1 MRGKLSTAILA
12 IVVLLLGVGLCRGAD
27 LGDRV
32 KQQRDRI
39 QQGIRSGE
47 LTRAEAEVLLD
58 NLERIERHYYRM
70 KADGRLT
77 KEEQERLD
85 WMLDRNSR
93 MIYDK
98 KHNAVSRLDVE
109 EEREARAEINQRIRN
124 QRDRIQQGIR
134 SGELTDDEAEVL
146 LDNLERIERRYSRM
160 KADGRLTKEE
170 QERLDW
176 MLDYNSRMIRE
187 KRDNPVR
194 HLYFGEHESHFR
206 ERIQQQQERINQ
218 GIRSGEL
225 TRAEA
230 EVLLDNLERIERH
243 YYRMKADGR
252 LTEEEKERL
261 DRMLDRNSRMIYDKK
276 HNPVRRLDWDKI
288 VIPVPLLPPLPPL
301 PFPAR

>member
-39 QQGIRSGE
+39 Q
-47 LTRAEAEVLLD
+47 
-58 NLERIERHYYRM
+58 
-70 KADGRLT
+70 
-77 KEEQERLD
+77 
-85 WMLDRNSR
+85 
-93 MIYDK
+93 
-98 KHNAVSRLDVE
+98 
-109 EEREARAEINQRIRN
+109 
-124 QRDRIQQGIR
+124 
-134 SGELTDDEAEVL
+134 
-146 LDNLERIERRYSRM
+146 
-160 KADGRLTKEE
+160 
-170 QERLDW
+170 
-176 MLDYNSRMIRE
+176 
-187 KRDNPVR
+187 
-194 HLYFGEHESHFR
+194 
-206 ERIQQQQERINQ
+206 Q